1 MFSIPRRSAKR
12 LPCRVHRLG
21 NVHQLEKL
29 CCEPIPGRACGLS
42 TVIGVYLESGSE
54 PIPRHL
60 PAVTPPSSH
69 IHFVTGKLAEHS
81 LRQVLD
87 RLAPRVG
94 FDYSIQVLNI
104 TVAAL
109 MTTPWIARRIEAPPG
124 TTRVLIPGACRGPL
138 EAFAEATP
146 VPVERGPEDLRRLDE
161 FFGQQSHDLSAYGQ
175 YDIEIIA
182 EINHAPRLA
191 LADLLTEARRL
202 RTDGADRIDVGCDPG
217 SVWTGVDD
225 AVRMLVNEG
234 FAVSIDS
241 FEPREITAAT
251 RAGATLVLSV
261 NSTNV
266 AAAADWGCE
275 VVVVPDVPATL
286 EGFDE
291 TIERLANENVPLRVD
306 PVLEPIGFGFAA
318 SLGRYLDIRRRYP
331 AAEMMMGIG
340 NLTELTDV
348 DSAGINVMLL
358 GFCQEAGIRSVLT
371 TEVIHW
377 ARSSVKEC
385 DLGRRLVHHAVTNRT
400 LPKHVEPR
408 LVTLRSD
415 TPQEFGDPELDRLA
429 TAIRDPNFRIFAE
442 RGEVHMVGAGL
453 HIASR
458 DPFLLFR
465 QLAEAGRNDVDPSH
479 AFYLGY
485 EVAKAVT
492 ALTLRKDYRQDQAL
506 DWGHL
511 TQPEIAH
518 GPSQAAAD
526 VAKKAAPSA
535 PVGEPS

>member
-1 MFSIPRRSAKR
+1 MTAPPPR
-12 LPCRVHRLG
+12 
-21 NVHQLEKL
+21 
-29 CCEPIPGRACGLS
+29 
-42 TVIGVYLESGSE
+42 
-54 PIPRHL
+54 
-60 PAVTPPSSH
+60 

-81 LRQVLD
+81 LRQVLE

-94 FDYSIQVLNI
+94 FDWTVQVLNI

-109 MTTPWIARRIEAPPG
+109 MTTPWIARRLEVPPG
-124 TTRVLIPGACRGPL
+124 TSRVLIPGGCRGSL
-138 EAFAEATP
+138 EAFLGVTA

-161 FFGQQSHDLSAYGQ
+161 FFGQRSRDLSEYGRH
-175 YDIEIIA
+175 DIEIIA

-191 LADLLTEARRL
+191 TDALLAEARRL
-202 RTDGADRIDVGCDPG
+202 RADGADRIDIGCDPG
-217 SVWTGVDD
+217 SVWAGVGD
-225 AVRMLVNEG
+225 AVRMLVGEG

-241 FEPREITAAT
+241 FEPREIAAAT
-251 RAGATLVLSV
+251 RAGASLVLSV

-286 EGFDE
+286 EGFEE
-291 TIERLANENVPLRVD
+291 TIERLAADNVPRRLD

-318 SLGRYLDIRRRYP
+318 SLGRYLDVRRRHP
-331 AAEMMMGIG
+331 DAEMMMGVG

-348 DSAGINVMLL
+348 DSAGINVLLL

-408 LVTLRSD
+408 LVTLRAGK
-415 TPQEFGDPELDRLA
+415 PQEFGDDELDRLA
-429 TAIRDPNFRIFAE
+429 AAIRDPNFRILAE

-453 HIASR
+453 HVASR
-458 DPFLLFR
+458 DPFELFR
-465 QLAEAGRNDVDPSH
+465 RLAEAGRDDVDPSH

-492 ALTLRKDYRQDQAL
+492 ALTLGKDYRQDQAL

-518 GPSQAAAD
+518 GPSQAAAE
-526 VAKKAAPSA
+526 VARKAARHEE
-535 PVGEPS
+535 VGEPS